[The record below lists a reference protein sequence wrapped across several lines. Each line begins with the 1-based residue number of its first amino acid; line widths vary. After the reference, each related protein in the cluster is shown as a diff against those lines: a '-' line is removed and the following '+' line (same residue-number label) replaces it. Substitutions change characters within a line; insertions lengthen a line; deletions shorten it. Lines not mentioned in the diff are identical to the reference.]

1 MKNMPIFHSCKFSSN
16 LTRIQY
22 LIVVD
27 FRNICQSRVQY
38 LRILVWWDV
47 WAGHKIYHSTS
58 SRFHKMILIFLGLI
72 PIAIGFWAFLVVCG
86 AKWINDWWGFCPF
99 WFTLHQPPNASL
111 EAFMIFLLCLHHHH
125 SVDWLVYTLPLVIYQ
140 GY

>member
-1 MKNMPIFHSCKFSSN
+1 MRNMPIFHSCKFSSN

-47 WAGHKIYHSTS
+47 WAGHKIHHGTS
-58 SRFHKMILIFLGLI
+58 NRFHNMILIIFWFGSYCNWLLGLS
-72 PIAIGFWAFLVVCG
+72 GCVWRKVN
-86 AKWINDWWGFCPF
+86 K
-99 WFTLHQPPNASL
+99 
-111 EAFMIFLLCLHHHH
+111 
-125 SVDWLVYTLPLVIYQ
+125 WLVGLLSLLIHIAPTPQCLARGFHDLSFVPTSSSFRWLAGLYITIAW
-140 GY
+140 